1 MDTPNPLDNDVFGK
15 IIGHPQQYD
24 QASESRVFR
33 AVLYHC
39 ALVLGGPIVAFF
51 GTKTLLL
58 GPIFQWES
66 EGTTTDVV
74 SAIVAGSHYY
84 KLIDHLNSIIRY
96 RLIIVLVDY
105 SPQLRFCYI
114 FL

>member
-1 MDTPNPLDNDVFGK
+1 MKVVICTTDLTKVLKVSLSLV
-15 IIGHPQQYD
+15 IGHPQQFD

-58 GPIFQWES
+58 GPIFQWDS

-74 SAIVAGSHYY
+74 SAIVAGSHY
-84 KLIDHLNSIIRY
+84 
-96 RLIIVLVDY
+96 
-105 SPQLRFCYI
+105 
-114 FL
+114 

>member
-15 IIGHPQQYD
+15 IIGHPQQFD

-58 GPIFQWES
+58 GPIFQWDS

-74 SAIVAGSHYY
+74 SAIVAVV
-84 KLIDHLNSIIRY
+84 
-96 RLIIVLVDY
+96 VLHIA
-105 SPQLRFCYI
+105 LGFYI
-114 FL
+114 AHAYFTESDPKHQIGKRD